1 MINVSNVT
9 LVTGKRKSI
18 DIDRDYFIIKDI
30 EQILTISFYVTS
42 VLSVS
47 YIIKNSC
54 ISSNLSIFDVTSA
67 TSVLN
72 NRRLKWEKN

>member
-18 DIDRDYFIIKDI
+18 EIDRFIFIIKYI

-54 ISSNLSIFDVTSA
+54 ISSNLSVFDVTSA

-72 NRRLKWEKN
+72 KRSLRWEKN